1 MGKDGFDFHEE
12 AWNAYPYC
20 KTVITNPGYMKD
32 GFKVIIESLHLP
44 DNGKTENGLEKTTE
58 ELASVVVELLDIATQ
73 KNNLTQSNDGNPA
86 TYSSK
91 RSGRG
96 PLDANN
102 WMHTTNPIMTCYK
115 TVSVYCKWFGLQ
127 NKIENFMMDQ
137 YRKMFLA
144 FHQQIWCWTDE
155 WYGITMEDLRKL
167 EDKTKEELKERIK
180 DKDKRGTSDF
190 D

>member
-1 MGKDGFDFHEE
+1 
-12 AWNAYPYC
+12 
-20 KTVITNPGYMKD
+20 
-32 GFKVIIESLHLP
+32 
-44 DNGKTENGLEKTTE
+44 
-58 ELASVVVELLDIATQ
+58 
-73 KNNLTQSNDGNPA
+73 
-86 TYSSK
+86 
-91 RSGRG
+91 
-96 PLDANN
+96 
-102 WMHTTNPIMTCYK
+102 
-115 TVSVYCKWFGLQ
+115 
-127 NKIENFMMDQ
+127 MMDQ